1 MMTGGRAMGAT
12 GAYAAARPGH
22 QIRTLVASANILAKT
37 GNGQACES
45 VLAAARTLHTRHAA
59 DLRDSG
65 VSWAEQPGWRQR
77 EIAAAQ
83 PVTGKDISFQYDQ
96 LLDAEVVNPGNETL
110 DSVQDL
116 ATNPQT
122 GKIAYVVISQG
133 GLFGIGSSY
142 TSGPWKA
149 FEAASDGSFLILDT
163 TRAVLEVAPQGRGD

>member
-1 MMTGGRAMGAT
+1 MTGGRAMGAT

-83 PVTGKDISFQYDQ
+83 PVTGKDISFQYD
-96 LLDAEVVNPGNETL
+96 
-110 DSVQDL
+110 
-116 ATNPQT
+116 
-122 GKIAYVVISQG
+122 
-133 GLFGIGSSY
+133 
-142 TSGPWKA
+142 
-149 FEAASDGSFLILDT
+149 
-163 TRAVLEVAPQGRGD
+163 